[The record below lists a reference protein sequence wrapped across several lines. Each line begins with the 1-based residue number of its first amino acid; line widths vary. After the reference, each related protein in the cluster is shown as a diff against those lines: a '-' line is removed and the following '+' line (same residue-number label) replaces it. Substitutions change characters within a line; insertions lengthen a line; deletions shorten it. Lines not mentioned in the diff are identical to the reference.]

1 MSTTEN
7 PSPAS
12 PPHRTAAGELTPER
26 WQRIKEVF
34 ADAQERSP
42 SERSSFLE
50 EVCASDES
58 LRSEVES
65 LLAAAENEAAS
76 DASAAA
82 SAESSRLNDAVIGR
96 RIGAYKI
103 IQRIGRGGMATVYL
117 ASRADEQ
124 YEKQV
129 AIKIL
134 LPELGSEE
142 LLRRFRNERQ
152 TLAKL
157 DHPNIVKLLDGGSTD
172 EGLPYLVMDYVQG
185 VPIDKYCDN
194 HKLSTEERLRLFGQ
208 VGAAVQCAHQ
218 NLIVHRDLKPSNILI
233 TEDGSPKLLDFGISK
248 VLQPHDGSPVT
259 QTLTRR
265 MTPAYASP
273 EQVKGEAVTPATDIY
288 SLGVVLYELLTGH
301 RPYKLKHQTPAE
313 VERAICEQE
322 PEKPS
327 TAVNRVETED
337 LPDGTTVCKTPE
349 VVSASREGQ
358 PEKLRRRLSGDLD
371 NIVLMALQKEPQRR
385 YLSVEEFSQDIQRH
399 LQHEPVRA
407 RRSTLVYRSSK
418 FARRHKTEVIAVAT
432 IIVVLLSA
440 IGYAAWEQR
449 GATERARAELAN
461 HRSRGRRS
469 VAVLGFKNLSGRT
482 DTAWLSTAL
491 SEMLTTELAAG
502 GKLRTIPGESVA
514 QARLNL
520 SLPETDSLSTETLQR
535 VYRNL
540 GSDFV
545 VLGSYL
551 DLNDPSRSVRLD
563 LRVQDAALGETV
575 ASLAETGN
583 EAALPDLV
591 TRAGTALRERLGI
604 PGISSAETA
613 NVQAALPANPE
624 ATRLY
629 AEGLAKLRGFD
640 ALGAL
645 DLLQKAVA
653 ADPDYAMAHSAL
665 ADVWTTLG
673 YDEKAKEQAKK
684 AFDLAGNL
692 PREQSL
698 SVEARYFATTK
709 EREKAVEIYQTLFN
723 FFPDNI
729 DYGLRLAG
737 AQVGA
742 GRLNDSLTTIAAL
755 RKLPPPASDDPRIDL
770 AEVGAAQSVSDHK
783 RELIVAEQAA
793 RKGELAGN
801 RLLVAESLFEEAHAY
816 RNLNELNKSYVLFA
830 GARRLFAAA
839 GNRYGEARVL
849 RQIGIIFAEQNDL
862 QKAEK
867 AFQESLQIRHEL
879 GNKSGEAGELEHI
892 ANVQLL
898 QRNLTGAADAYQRS
912 LALAREV
919 GDLSQVAGTL
929 HNLGLV
935 EHDEGHLTRAKEYF
949 QEALPLAR
957 RYGDKPLI
965 AGCLINLA
973 HVYAAQG
980 KLVTAIKL
988 AEESLA
994 TLRTTSAKGRIGALT
1009 LEVADL
1015 KFLAGNLSAA
1025 QKLYEE
1031 ALQIFTGAGQE
1042 FDSSFSLFGL
1052 GDILIARGDLTGARK
1067 QHEAALALRQKNQGA
1082 VRVLF
1087 DSRIRTAQLSLEE
1100 GHPSDGETGVRQ
1112 ALKDYAAQNEPDA
1125 QIEAHTV
1132 LVRALLAQDKL
1143 AAAQQVVAEDR
1154 KLVANTEDRVNL
1166 LNVNIS
1172 SAQVESGAGNSAEA
1186 SRLLRASIEESRNSG
1201 FTAIQ
1206 LEARLA
1212 LGKTE
1217 TKAGNLTSGRGT
1229 LALLEKDA
1237 KTKGFL
1243 LIARKA
1249 AAAAKQ
1255 RSSP

>member
-7 PSPAS
+7 PSSAPH
-12 PPHRTAAGELTPER
+12 PHRTAGTALTPER
-26 WQRIKEVF
+26 WQQIKEVF
-34 ADAQERSP
+34 ADAQEHKP
-42 SERSSFLE
+42 SERAAFLE
-50 EVCASDES
+50 KVCAADES

-65 LLAAAENEAAS
+65 LLAAAESEAAGEGS
-76 DASAAA
+76 VAP
-82 SAESSRLNDAVIGR
+82 SAEQSRVEDAMIGR

-134 LPELGSEE
+134 LPELGTDE

-157 DHPNIVKLLDGGSTD
+157 DHPNIVKLLDGGSTE

-185 VPIDKYCDN
+185 VPIEKYCDN
-194 HKLSTEERLRLFGQ
+194 HKLSTEERLHLFSH
-208 VGAAVQCAHQ
+208 VCAAVHCAHQ
-218 NLIVHRDLKPSNILI
+218 NLVVHRDLKPSNILI

-248 VLQPHDGSPVT
+248 VLQPRNGSSVT

-273 EQVKGEAVTPATDIY
+273 EQVKGEAVTPSTDIY

-301 RPYKLKHQTPAE
+301 RPYKLKQHTPAE

-327 TAVNRVETED
+327 TAVNRIETED
-337 LPDGTTVCKTPE
+337 LPDGATVSKTPE
-349 VVSASREGQ
+349 VVSALREGQ
-358 PEKLRRRLSGDLD
+358 LEKLRRRLSGDLD
-371 NIVLMALQKEPQRR
+371 NIVLMALQKEPHRR
-385 YLSVEEFSQDIQRH
+385 YASVEEFSQDIQRH
-399 LQHEPVRA
+399 LQHEPVKA
-407 RRSTLVYRSSK
+407 RRSTLAYRGSK
-418 FARRHKTEVIAVAT
+418 FVRRHKTEVIAVGMM
-432 IIVVLLSA
+432 ILVLLA
-440 IGYAAWEQR
+440 AAGYTAWEQR
-449 GATERARAELAN
+449 RATERARAELVSQ
-461 HRSRGRRS
+461 RSRGRRS
-469 VAVLGFKNLSGRT
+469 VAVLGFKNLSART
-482 DTAWLSTAL
+482 DTGWLSTAL

-514 QARLNL
+514 QTKISL
-520 SLPETDSLSTETLQR
+520 SLAETDSLSRETLGR
-535 VYRNL
+535 VYKIL

-551 DLNDPSRSVRLD
+551 DMGDASRSVRLD

-575 ASLAETGN
+575 ASLAETGS
-583 EAALPDLV
+583 ETALPDLV

-604 PGISSAETA
+604 PGISPSEATQ
-613 NVQAALPANPE
+613 VQASLPANPE
-624 ATRLY
+624 AARLY
-629 AEGLAKLRGFD
+629 AEGLAKLRVFD
-640 ALGAL
+640 ALGAR

-653 ADPDYAMAHSAL
+653 ADPDYAMAHAAL
-665 ADVWTTLG
+665 ADAWAAMG
-673 YDEKAKEQAKK
+673 YEEKAKERAKK
-684 AFDLAGNL
+684 ALDLAGNL

-698 SVEARYFATTK
+698 GVQARYFAAAK
-709 EREKAVEIYQTLFN
+709 EWERAVEIYRTLFN
-723 FFPDNI
+723 FFPDNME
-729 DYGLRLAG
+729 YGLKLTE

-742 GRLNDSLTTIAAL
+742 GQLNDGLATLAAL
-755 RKLPPPASDDPRIDL
+755 RNLPPPGRDDPRIDL
-770 AEVGAAQSVSDHK
+770 AEIGASMSVSDHR
-783 RELIVAEQAA
+783 RELAAAQQAA
-793 RKGELAGN
+793 RKGELSGN
-801 RLLVAESLFEEAHAY
+801 RLLVAEALYEEGHAY
-816 RNLNELNKSYVLFA
+816 RNLNELNKSHALFA
-830 GARRLFAAA
+830 DARRLFAAT
-839 GNRYGEARVL
+839 GSRYGEARVL

-862 QKAEK
+862 KQAGN
-867 AFQESLQIRHEL
+867 AFQEALQIRHEL
-879 GNKSGEAGELEHI
+879 GNKSGEAGELDNI
-892 ANVQLL
+892 ANVLLL
-898 QRNLTGAADAYQRS
+898 QRNLSGAADAYQQS
-912 LALAREV
+912 ATLAREV
-919 GDLSQVAGTL
+919 GDLAQVASAL

-935 EHDEGHLTRAKEYF
+935 EHNEGHLTRAKQHFE
-949 QEALPLAR
+949 EALPLAR
-957 RYGDKPLI
+957 RYGEKDLI

-973 HVYAAQG
+973 HVDAAQG

-988 AEESLA
+988 AEESRA
-994 TLRTTSAKGRIGALT
+994 TLRTTAKGRIGALT

-1015 KFLAGNLSAA
+1015 KLLAGDLSAA

-1052 GDILIARGDLTGARK
+1052 GDVLIARGDLAGARK
-1067 QHEAALALRQKNQGA
+1067 QHEAALALRQKDQGA

-1087 DSRIRTAQLSLEE
+1087 DSRIRSAQLSLEE
-1100 GHPSDGETGVRQ
+1100 GYPSDAEAGVRQ
-1112 ALKDYAAQNEPDA
+1112 ALKAYAAQNEPDA

-1172 SAQVESGAGNSAEA
+1172 AARVESGSGNVAEA
-1186 SRLLRASIEESRNSG
+1186 ARLLQATIGESRNSG
-1201 FTAIQ
+1201 FAALE

-1212 LGKTE
+1212 LGEME
-1217 TKAGNLTSGRGT
+1217 TKARNLTAGRAT
-1229 LALLEKDA
+1229 LASVEKDA
-1237 KTKGFL
+1237 KSKGFL

-1249 AAAAKQ
+1249 AAARKQ
-1255 RSSP
+1255 RSSS